1 MGHEYMELRNTAAAV
16 QCYRNAV
23 AISEVRALS
32 ALMYPISVTAPVL
45 VEVTSSVGHPHPVTY
60 SAISG

>member
-23 AISEVRALS
+23 NLSETDYRAWYGLGELLAFVYFLYLYLFISLCIFSFFA
-32 ALMYPISVTAPVL
+32 
-45 VEVTSSVGHPHPVTY
+45 H
-60 SAISG
+60 

>member
-23 AISEVRALS
+23 AISEVRALC
-32 ALMYPISVTAPVL
+32 ALMYPLPVTVPVL
-45 VEVTSSVGHPHPVTY
+45 VEVTHLW
-60 SAISG
+60 IILIQ

>member
-23 AISEVRALS
+23 DISEVPYAVDL
-32 ALMYPISVTAPVL
+32 AVCLLWVM
-45 VEVTSSVGHPHPVTY
+45 
-60 SAISG
+60 